1 MSLAGFQ
8 RALVDLIA
16 SPHLCRS
23 LRISEEDST
32 RVLDRYDLTARERRR
47 LTGIVGQR
55 GMAANCAFH
64 RANRLGPLRA
74 FLPRTC
80 ALLGA
85 GLRAE
90 LDAYWERHPARDLQ
104 FKREVETF
112 AGFLLERSAAGEV
125 AIPAL
130 PEILAAEL
138 HAAGFAGFAGIAG
151 IAGQA

>member
-8 RALVDLIA
+8 RAFVDLIA
-16 SPHLCRS
+16 SPALCRS
-23 LRISEEDST
+23 LLTAKEDVAA
-32 RVLDRYDLTARERRR
+32 VLGPYDLTARERRR
-47 LTGIVGQR
+47 LTVAVGQR

-64 RANRLGPLRA
+64 RANRLGPLRS

-90 LDAYWERHPARDLQ
+90 LDAYWESHPARDLQ
-104 FKREVETF
+104 FRREVETF
-112 AGFLLERSAAGEV
+112 SRFLLARWERGEV

-130 PEILAAEL
+130 PEILQAEL
-138 HAAGFAGFAGIAG
+138 RASGLARLAVAG
-151 IAGQA
+151 

>member
-16 SPHLCRS
+16 SPALCRS
-23 LRISEEDST
+23 LLTSEEDAAA
-32 RVLDRYDLTARERRR
+32 VLDAYALTGRERRR

-104 FKREVETF
+104 FRREVETF
-112 AGFLLERSAAGEV
+112 AGFLLERCATGEV

-130 PEILAAEL
+130 PEVLAAEL
-138 HAAGFAGFAGIAG
+138 QASGIA
-151 IAGQA
+151 